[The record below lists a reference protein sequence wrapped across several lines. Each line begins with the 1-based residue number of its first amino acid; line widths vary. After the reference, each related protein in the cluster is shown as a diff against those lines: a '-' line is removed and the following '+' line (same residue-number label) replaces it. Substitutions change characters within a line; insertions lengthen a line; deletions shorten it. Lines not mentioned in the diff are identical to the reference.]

1 MSEIKKK
8 LLNFVIMNK
17 IKRDKRGKKDKME
30 INHYLDVIDYVLK
43 TGIQW
48 HMLEKDLHYTTYFKK
63 YSKWAKEGIFSIS
76 HKIMISILR
85 HKKVITDAEIKN
97 LYIDCS
103 MIKNVGGVEKIG
115 VNHYDRYRNG
125 SKVSVIVTSKGIP
138 LGLKMTSSNIHDLD
152 LVEDNIK
159 DISIKVIGSRLIG
172 DKGYISSSLKRRLR
186 RDKNIKLIH
195 PYRSNQNRSLT
206 SFEKNLLKRRHIV
219 ENTFSW
225 LKSKRKLKLR
235 QEKKIKYFEEFWYLG
250 LLDITI
256 NKIRIENNT

>member
-1 MSEIKKK
+1 
-8 LLNFVIMNK
+8 
-17 IKRDKRGKKDKME
+17 
-30 INHYLDVIDYVLK
+30 
-43 TGIQW
+43 
-48 HMLEKDLHYTTYFKK
+48 
-63 YSKWAKEGIFSIS
+63 
-76 HKIMISILR
+76 MISILR
-85 HKKVITDAEIKN
+85 HIKVITDAEIKN

-115 VNHYDRYRNG
+115 INHYDRYRNG
-125 SKVSVIVTSKGIP
+125 SKVSVIVTSRGIP
-138 LGLKMTSSNIHDLD
+138 LGLKMSSSNTHDLE

-159 DISIKVIGSRLIG
+159 DISVKVIGSRLIG
-172 DKGYISSSLKRRLR
+172 ELDRRSKLKIEDFNKGYISASLKRKLR

-250 LLDITI
+250 LLDII
-256 NKIRIENNT
+256 I